1 MNEMSKNESKTVAV
15 YSSGGSKGGRP
26 SVMTPDVQKAILK
39 AVSSGMPI
47 KHAAQKV
54 GIGQSSL
61 YRLTE
66 SSEGFREGLAI
77 ARAEFLNRHVSNIE
91 RIASEQ
97 DGNNSA
103 HSLRASM
110 FLLERC
116 FPNEFAQRKHVE
128 IDQTVT
134 ENRTLSVN
142 VLDSGEIVKD
152 ALAVLRS
159 KVIPSPT
166 PSPSD
171 STSPDSGP
179 TPSNSV

>member
-1 MNEMSKNESKTVAV
+1 MNETSKNESKAVAV

-26 SVMTPDVQKAILK
+26 SVMTPEVQRAILQ

-54 GIGQSSL
+54 GIGQASL

-66 SSEGFREGLAI
+66 RNEGFREALAI

-116 FPNEFAQRKHVE
+116 FPNEFAQRKHVD

-134 ENRTLSVN
+134 SNRTLSVN
-142 VLDSGEIVKD
+142 VLDSGEIIKD

-159 KVIPSPT
+159 KVIPSPSG
-166 PSPSD
+166 P
-171 STSPDSGP
+171 TSPDSGP
-179 TPSNSV
+179 IPSDSV